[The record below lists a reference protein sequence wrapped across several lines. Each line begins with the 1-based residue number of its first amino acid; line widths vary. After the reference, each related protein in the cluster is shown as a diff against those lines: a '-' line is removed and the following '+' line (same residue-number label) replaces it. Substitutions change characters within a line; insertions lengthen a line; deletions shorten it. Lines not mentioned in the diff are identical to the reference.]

1 MPAAAAASVS
11 PVVRGL
17 GVLAL
22 AVVGALVGF
31 LIARSAAPSAAALRR
46 GAERL
51 VPNQTWLDQVES
63 DGRSSAAAV
72 LTPPARVHEPEL
84 QAAIARA
91 ASGAGWSR
99 TGTSDAG
106 EAQYGRSNLRATIE
120 TIDEPGAAIQATIR
134 VRPHSLSEPNAAAIG
149 FACGLLAGA
158 VGVWLLGRVRRPG
171 AGD

>member
-1 MPAAAAASVS
+1 M
-11 PVVRGL
+11 RGFA
-17 GVLAL
+17 VFAL
-22 AVVGALVGF
+22 AVVGAVAGF
-31 LIARSAAPSAAALRR
+31 LVARSEAPSAAALRQ

-63 DGRSSAAAV
+63 HGRSSAAAV
-72 LTPPARVHEPEL
+72 LTPPARVHEPAL

-99 TGTSDAG
+99 TGTSGAG
-106 EAQYGRSNLRATIE
+106 EAQYGRSNLRATVE

-134 VRPHSLSEPNAAAIG
+134 VRPHSFSERAAALIG
-149 FACGLLAGA
+149 FACGLFAGA
-158 VGVWLLGRVRRPG
+158 VGVWLFGRVRAG

>member
-1 MPAAAAASVS
+1 
-11 PVVRGL
+11 VRGF
-17 GVLAL
+17 GVFAL
-22 AVVGALVGF
+22 AVVGAVAGF
-31 LIARSAAPSAAALRR
+31 LVARSSAPSTAALRQ

-51 VPNQTWLDQVES
+51 VPNQTWLEDVES

-72 LTPPARVHEPEL
+72 LTPPARVHEPAL

-99 TGTSDAG
+99 TGTSSAG
-106 EAQYGRSNLRATIE
+106 EPQYGRSNLRATVE

-134 VRPHSLSEPNAAAIG
+134 VRPHSLSEKTAAAIG
-149 FACGLLAGA
+149 FLCGLVAGA
-158 VGVWLLGRVRRPG
+158 AGVWFVGRVRAG